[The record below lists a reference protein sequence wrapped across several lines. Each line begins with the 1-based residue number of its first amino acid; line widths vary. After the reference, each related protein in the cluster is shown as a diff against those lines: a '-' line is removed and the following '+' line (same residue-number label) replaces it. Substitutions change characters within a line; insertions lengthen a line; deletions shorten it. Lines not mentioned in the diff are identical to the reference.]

1 MQTEVNTT
9 KLLAFLFEQMEKLDK
24 GEIDAT
30 TAAAQAQLAKQA
42 NNVLDY
48 ELRRTIVQI
57 KLAELPIANKP
68 QLREIESGI
77 ATQKGEQ
84 Q

>member
-30 TAAAQAQLAKQA
+30 KAAAQAQLAKQA

-77 ATQKGEQ
+77 ATQKGE
-84 Q
+84 

>member
-57 KLAELPIANKP
+57 KLAELPTANKP

-77 ATQKGEQ
+77 ATQKGE
-84 Q
+84 

>member
-57 KLAELPIANKP
+57 KLAELPFANKP

-77 ATQKGEQ
+77 ATQKGE
-84 Q
+84 

>member
-30 TAAAQAQLAKQA
+30 KAAAQAQLAKQA

-77 ATQKGEQ
+77 ETQKGE
-84 Q
+84 

>member
-57 KLAELPIANKP
+57 KLAELPFANKP

-77 ATQKGEQ
+77 ATQKVE
-84 Q
+84 